1 MRCMSQPNVTIW
13 FDGACPL
20 CLREIGLMR
29 RLDRRGAISFLDIG
43 DSATSCPIDPALLLA
58 RFHAREGDGPL
69 LHGAA
74 AFAAMWREIPPLRP
88 LGLMAQNR
96 VVLALLERTY
106 TLFLKVRP
114 LLQRLAR

>member
-1 MRCMSQPNVTIW
+1 MAVYTEVSETQANDLMQALNLGQLT
-13 FDGACPL
+13 A
-20 CLREIGLMR
+20 LRGIEGGIENTNY
-29 RLDRRGAISFLDIG
+29 F
-43 DSATSCPIDPALLLA
+43 ATTDQGETLS
-58 RFHAREGDGPL
+58 
-69 LHGAA
+69 GAA